1 MRQQAT
7 QPPNRTE
14 VIVTDPVRRSV
25 KIGRVP
31 AAAGTADGP
40 RTRRPGPHGRDRAVG
55 DSGTQGYRPASALFT
70 AANAST

>member
-7 QPPNRTE
+7 QPPNRAQ
-14 VIVTDPVRRSV
+14 V
-25 KIGRVP
+25 
-31 AAAGTADGP
+31 
-40 RTRRPGPHGRDRAVG
+40 TRRPGPHGRDRAVG